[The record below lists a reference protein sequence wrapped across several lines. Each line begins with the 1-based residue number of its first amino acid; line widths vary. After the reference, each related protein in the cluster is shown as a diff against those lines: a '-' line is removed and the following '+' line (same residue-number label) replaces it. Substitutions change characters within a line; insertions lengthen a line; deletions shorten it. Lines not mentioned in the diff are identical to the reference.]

1 MKRFVLFFCC
11 LLWSLIFCG
20 CTTVTAAFEGLEPA
34 DHNKIPRYKI
44 PVKFHLQRVYFA
56 DYLKKDFIHAV
67 QEFDSTGKKS
77 AMKKEYELQH
87 KMMNS
92 PKNSKNIAG
101 IENFLTSYG
110 SVFKAS
116 ERGKLQTDIVR
127 YFPGIFTEN
136 PREGLACSIFI
147 YNSGKPEER
156 NYGVN
161 HGLYGT
167 LSFLSLVFLPWKQE
181 KVQKLVLRFQ
191 VEDLSAATE
200 LPLFM
205 KYRNSAGIFG
215 FLGLRYLLS
224 PAENAWFYGDAA
236 REFNVLSI
244 QDLHR
249 KDFARLIVAE
259 LCKIPA
265 EEIEKLYLARK
276 TRGIQL
282 ME

>member
-1 MKRFVLFFCC
+1 MKRFILFFCY
-11 LLWSLIFCG
+11 LLWPLIFCG
-20 CTTVTAAFEGLEPA
+20 CFDVTASFEGLEPA
-34 DHNKIPRYKI
+34 DHNKMPRYKI
-44 PVKFHLQRVYFA
+44 PVKFYLQKLYFA

-92 PKNSKNIAG
+92 PQNSKNITG

-167 LSFLSLVFLPWKQE
+167 LSFLSLGFLPWKQE
-181 KVQKLVLRFQ
+181 KVQKLALRIQ

-276 TRGIQL
+276 TREIQL